1 MERFIV
7 SARKYRPQQ
16 FDSVLGQ
23 DHITTTLKNSIR
35 NQQLAHAFLFCGPRG
50 VGKTTCARIL
60 AKTINCEKPTA
71 QGEACNTC
79 KSCVSFNE
87 GASLNYFELDA
98 ASNNSVEDIRQLTE
112 QVRFAPQAGR
122 YKVYVIDEVHMLSQQ
137 AFNAFLKTLEE
148 PPSYAIF
155 ILATTEKHKI
165 LPTILSRCQLFDFKR
180 ITTQDTVSHLEKIC
194 GEEKVKADRA
204 ALQLIAQ
211 KSEGCLRDALS
222 MLDKIVSFSNG
233 NVQYTTTLEHLNI
246 LDADYYF
253 QLLAMMQQQDLSGMM
268 ILYNKINQQGFEGD
282 LVLNGMAEFFR
293 NVLVCK
299 DKAAAELLD
308 TVENFKTQYAQCAQA
323 TSAAYLVSALN
334 IIGEAEL
341 NYRMARNK
349 RLHVEMALIK
359 LAYLQQAL
367 SLSTEDAGLV
377 KKKIAEAPI
386 GFKIAPIRRYT
397 AGAVHPPSAELTTPA
412 KAHRTA
418 NTKTAA
424 TTTTPDEPK
433 SETKEPVKSPSIA
446 SKNELGAD
454 RQKEDQQTGSPRL
467 NALNKIRQQFKNT
480 GADNNGVMEKPLDLE
495 PLRSAWDQYTDK
507 LRADRNPAV
516 QPFSAAQLRIVDANS
531 FEVITSNNI
540 EQKFI
545 EQERNLFFAFLQDQL
560 KTRGLKFTVVVQE
573 ETAAQAPA
581 EGMLNS
587 KEQFQEI
594 VKQYPLALELR
605 DRLRLELDY

>member
-23 DHITTTLKNSIR
+23 DHITTTLKNAIR

-60 AKTINCEKPTA
+60 AKTINCEKLTS

-79 KSCVSFNE
+79 GSCTSFNE
-87 GASLNYFELDA
+87 GTSLNYFELDA
-98 ASNNSVEDIRQLTE
+98 ASNNSVDDIRQLTE

-180 ITTQDTVSHLEKIC
+180 ITTDDTVAHLQKIC
-194 GEEKVKADRA
+194 SEEKVNAERP

-233 NVQYTTTLEHLNI
+233 NLLYATTLEHLNI

-253 QLLAMMQQQDLSGMM
+253 RLLSMMLQQDLSGM
-268 ILYNKINQQGFEGD
+268 ILLYDEINRKGFEGD
-282 LVLNGMAEFFR
+282 LVLNGLAEFFR
-293 NVLVCK
+293 NLLVCK
-299 DKAAAELLD
+299 DKQAAALLD
-308 TVENFKTQYAQCAQA
+308 TVEHFKEQYAQTATT
-323 TSAAYLVSALN
+323 TSAAYVVSALN
-334 IIGEAEL
+334 IISEAEI
-341 NYRMARNK
+341 NYRTARNK

-367 SLSTEDAGLV
+367 SVVSDGSGLV
-377 KKKIAEAPI
+377 KKKIADAPL
-386 GFKIAPIRRYT
+386 GFKTTPIRLYTGAATHTPVPATRRAPAASTSSIAPP
-397 AGAVHPPSAELTTPA
+397 AASPSMTVSGPQESRAPSTPATEKPAAPLTT
-412 KAHRTA
+412 
-418 NTKTAA
+418 
-424 TTTTPDEPK
+424 
-433 SETKEPVKSPSIA
+433 ET
-446 SKNELGAD
+446 
-454 RQKEDQQTGSPRL
+454 PRL
-467 NALNKIRQQFKNT
+467 RGLDKIRQQFKN
-480 GADNNGVMEKPLDLE
+480 NGEVTQRNENILD
-495 PLRSAWDQYTDK
+495 TDK
-507 LRADRNPAV
+507 LTKAWMQYADQLRQQRNPAV
-516 QPFSAAQLRIVDANS
+516 QPFEAARLQISDANC
-531 FEVITSNNI
+531 FVVMTSNNI

-545 EQERNLFFAFLQDQL
+545 EQERNSLFQFLQQQL
-560 KTRGLKFTVVVQE
+560 QVSGLQFTVLVE
-573 ETAAQAPA
+573 EQTGQQPPA
-581 EGMLNS
+581 EGMLSS
-587 KEQFQEI
+587 KEQFQELI
-594 VKQYPLALELR
+594 KQYPQVQELKE
-605 DRLRLELDY
+605 RLRLELDY